1 VRELKEFIVSRW
13 SDEFDKHPIH
23 QLLNQADEYLETEVE
38 DTDAAFEDERRRLK
52 NVLGNLREVVAGL
65 DPEFYPKQF
74 LDQIHQ
80 HFTPHVLGQLKAYSA
95 KPAIA
100 QLKAANDQATAQV
113 ANTYY
118 LAAMSRPQEAK
129 EAIQNAREAFGS
141 FASSMEATANETDQR
156 FTKHEAELT
165 AVSEKAAAL
174 KQALDGLDTSAN
186 DKLTEWQVDFTEK
199 QTTRAE
205 EYSTAKI
212 EREKK
217 FSTNLKEQQEKFDQE
232 RTDTVAKQ
240 QALFETAFEAFKQS
254 AGSANKDI
262 HEKQKTIRKLHDL
275 VTDET
280 VTGGYHKSAKD
291 EGKAANFWRLTSI
304 GCLVITAV
312 WLGIKIKS
320 GFAPLEGG
328 GVNWPD
334 VITASSL
341 TAIFLYAAGY
351 TSKQSKMH
359 RDNETLLRSY
369 ALETQALDPFIA
381 SLASEEQQAIKA
393 ELVRRMFGQQN
404 ANGTTEPTKLDD
416 GTVKTLVDKVADTVG
431 DVVGKVV
438 DKG

>member
-1 VRELKEFIVSRW
+1 MSRW
-13 SDEFDKHPIH
+13 SDEFGKHPIH
-23 QLLNQADEYLETEVE
+23 QLLNQADEYLAVEVE

-52 NVLGNLREVVAGL
+52 NILGILRAVVAGL
-65 DPEFYPKQF
+65 DPDFYPKQW

-80 HFTPHVLGQLKAYSA
+80 HFNGQVLNQLEAYSTQ
-95 KPAIA
+95 KTVS
-100 QLKAANDQATAQV
+100 QLRAANDNATQYAPQIF
-113 ANTYY
+113 N
-118 LAAMSRPQEAK
+118 LAAMSRPQEAQ
-129 EAIQNAREAFGS
+129 EAIANAQKAFTS
-141 FASSMEATANETDQR
+141 FAASMEATANETDQR
-156 FTKHEAELT
+156 FTKHEAKLA
-165 AVSEKAAAL
+165 AVSEKAATL
-174 KQALDGLDTSAN
+174 DQQLDGLETSAN
-186 DKLTEWQVDFTEK
+186 DKLAEWQDDFTEK

-205 EYSTAKI
+205 EYSTAQI
-212 EREKK
+212 DRDNK
-217 FSTNLKEQQEKFDQE
+217 FATNLKAQQEKFDQE

-240 QALFETAFEAFKQS
+240 QALFDTAFEAFKQS

-262 HEKQKTIRKLHDL
+262 HEKQETIRKLHDL

-291 EGKAANFWRLTSI
+291 EGKAADFWRLTSI
-304 GCLVITAV
+304 GCLLITAI
-312 WLGIKIKS
+312 WLGIKIRS
-320 GFAPLEGG
+320 GFAPLEDGG
-328 GVNWPD
+328 MNWPD

-351 TSKQSKMH
+351 TSRQSKMH

-381 SLASEEQQAIKA
+381 SLASKEQQAIKA

-404 ANGTTEPTKLDD
+404 ANGTTEPAKLDD
-416 GTVKTLVDKVADTVG
+416 GTVKTLVDKVSDTVS

>member
-1 VRELKEFIVSRW
+1 MSRW
-13 SDEFDKHPIH
+13 SEEFEKHPIH
-23 QLLNQADEYLETEVE
+23 ELLNQADEYLETEVE

-52 NVLGNLREVVAGL
+52 NVLGNLREIVAGL

-95 KPAIA
+95 NPAIA
-100 QLKAANDQATAQV
+100 QLRAANDQATAQV

-129 EAIQNAREAFGS
+129 KAIQNAQDAFGS
-141 FASSMEATANETDQR
+141 FASSMETTANKTDER

-165 AVSEKAAAL
+165 AVSEKAATL
-174 KQALDGLDTSAN
+174 EQALEGLDASVN
-186 DKLTEWQVDFTEK
+186 DKLTEWQDDFTEK

-205 EYSTAKI
+205 EYSTAQI

-217 FSTNLKEQQEKFDQE
+217 FASNLKKQQERFDQE
-232 RTDTVAKQ
+232 RSDTLAKQ
-240 QALFETAFEAFKQS
+240 QALFDTSFEAFKKS
-254 AGSANKDI
+254 AGSAKKDI
-262 HEKQKTIRKLHDL
+262 HAKQEAIRKLHDL

-291 EGKAANFWRLTSI
+291 EGRAANFWRITSI

-320 GFAPLEGG
+320 GFVPLADG

-334 VITASSL
+334 VISASSL

-351 TSKQSKMH
+351 TSRQSKMH

-381 SLASEEQQAIKA
+381 SLASKEQQAIKA

-404 ANGTTEPTKLDD
+404 AKGTVEPTKLDD
-416 GTVKTLVDKVADTVG
+416 GTVKTLVDKVSDTVS

>member
-1 VRELKEFIVSRW
+1 MSRW

-23 QLLNQADEYLETEVE
+23 QLLNQADEYLKTEVK

-52 NVLGNLREVVAGL
+52 NVLGNLRAVVAGL

-95 KPAIA
+95 NPTIA
-100 QLKAANDQATAQV
+100 LLKAANDQATAQV
-113 ANTYY
+113 TNTYY

-129 EAIQNAREAFGS
+129 EEIQNARSAFGS
-141 FASSMEATANETDQR
+141 FASSMEATANQTDQR

-165 AVSEKAAAL
+165 EVSEKVAAL
-174 KQALDGLDTSAN
+174 RQTLDRLHASAN
-186 DKLTEWQVDFTEK
+186 GKLTEWQDDFTEK
-199 QTTRAE
+199 QTSRAE
-205 EYSTAKI
+205 EYSTAQI

-217 FSTNLKEQQEKFDQE
+217 FTTHLKQQQKQFDQE
-232 RTDTVAKQ
+232 RTDTVIKQ
-240 QALFETAFEAFKQS
+240 QALFDTAFEAFKQS
-254 AGSANKDI
+254 VVNVKSDI
-262 HEKQKTIRKLHDL
+262 HKKQATIRTLHDL

-291 EGKAANFWRLTSI
+291 EGKAANFWRYASI
-304 GCLVITAV
+304 ACLVFTAI
-312 WLGIKIKS
+312 WLGMKIMF

-328 GVNWPD
+328 GVNWPN

-381 SLASEEQQAIKA
+381 SLASKEQQTIKA

-404 ANGTTEPTKLDD
+404 ASGTTKPTKLDD
-416 GTVKTLVDKVADTVG
+416 GTVDTLVDKVTDTVA
-431 DVVGKVV
+431 DLLGKVV